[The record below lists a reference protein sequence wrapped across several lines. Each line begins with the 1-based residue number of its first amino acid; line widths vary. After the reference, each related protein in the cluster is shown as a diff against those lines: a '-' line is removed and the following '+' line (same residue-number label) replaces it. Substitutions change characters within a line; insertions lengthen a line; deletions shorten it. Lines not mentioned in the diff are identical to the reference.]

1 MKVEGV
7 KLQEQC
13 EALCSVCLTDGLF
26 ATAVLL
32 NGNRRL
38 AGLNEDMAGEGIE
51 ETKIQSRHKYSLEYY
66 LRRLDSQ
73 LNSIPLVSGNF
84 PASSLFAWDR
94 SRILFI
100 ERKSSPSA
108 HLEDL
113 CVSSQGNLFLCFKM
127 APVCCGNET

>member
-13 EALCSVCLTDGLF
+13 EAWCSVCLTDGLF

-38 AGLNEDMAGEGIE
+38 AGLNEEMAGEGIE

-66 LRRLDSQ
+66 LRRLHSQ
-73 LNSIPLVSGNF
+73 LNSIPLVGGNF
-84 PASSLFAWDR
+84 PAPLSSHGIVPGSYLSNVNPAPLHT
-94 SRILFI
+94 SKIL
-100 ERKSSPSA
+100 
-108 HLEDL
+108 
-113 CVSSQGNLFLCFKM
+113 V
-127 APVCCGNET
+127 